1 MSVKE
6 EVIEKVMAVEH
17 PEEKQSEKHVSDDS
31 KNFFSRL
38 KRKYR
43 LMIIFVFF
51 LSLILL
57 IMIFPF
63 VLVIILQNL

>member
-6 EVIEKVMAVEH
+6 EIIKKVIIMENPKEQRENDA
-17 PEEKQSEKHVSDDS
+17 DND
-31 KNFFSRL
+31 KNKFLGRL

-51 LSLILL
+51 LLLIL
-57 IMIFPF
+57 IFMISPMIIA
-63 VLVIILQNL
+63 IILQNL